1 MYDEDDKRLAE
12 DAIETALQY
21 LRLEQNKSQYKRG
34 RAIKMIK
41 CEYKFLMEE
50 FPESYVLEEGFF
62 LPGELD

>member
-21 LRLEQNKSQYKRG
+21 LRLEQNKSQYKIE
-34 RAIKMIK
+34 RALKMIK

-50 FPESYVLEEGFF
+50 FPASYVLEEGFF